1 MTFKH
6 NPIDLGYKDLTCETK
21 ESGRKYV
28 APDGK
33 DYPSVTTVLKHLSE
47 DAIRAWRARVGE
59 KEANKVITRQKE
71 IAFCGEQEDKNNT
84 TRKCASA

>member
-21 ESGRKYV
+21 TSGRKYV

-59 KEANKVITRQKE
+59 KEANKV
-71 IAFCGEQEDKNNT
+71 
-84 TRKCASA
+84 